1 MSRILACILCTLLA
15 ACEIGVDADAER
27 AAPGEPAV
35 RARGCTQCG
44 WIESKRELP
53 PEAADPRAPRS
64 YEYMVRMTDGSSSV
78 FRQQLP
84 ASWRLGE
91 RLSVIAGA
99 GAQEN

>member
-1 MSRILACILCTLLA
+1 MSRILACILTALLA
-15 ACEIGVDADAER
+15 GCEIGVDADAE
-27 AAPGEPAV
+27 AAPDQPAV
-35 RARGCTQCG
+35 HVRRCAHCG

-53 PEAADPRAPRS
+53 SGAARPQAPRT
-64 YEYMVRMTDGSSSV
+64 YEYTVRMTDGSSSV

>member
-1 MSRILACILCTLLA
+1 
-15 ACEIGVDADAER
+15 
-27 AAPGEPAV
+27 
-35 RARGCTQCG
+35 
-44 WIESKRELP
+44 
-53 PEAADPRAPRS
+53 
-64 YEYMVRMTDGSSSV
+64 MVRMTDGSSSV